1 MDDSVI
7 SLPLEAIGWS
17 GVIFACDV
25 QMKVPIAG
33 VSTLF
38 TERRYLAVQGKYD
51 NLNFSASILS
61 YSKISCK
68 MDPKISYLGL

>member
-25 QMKVPIAG
+25 QMKVPIAR

-51 NLNFSASILS
+51 NLIF
-61 YSKISCK
+61 
-68 MDPKISYLGL
+68 GLLYFPIVKFHAKWPLKPAI